1 MPRVVVYNVG
11 ECVLDST
18 VSTGF
23 CMDSLL
29 DVLNASSG
37 QTRDMV
43 LGFLKVYNRELDSL
57 IVLDNTSVFYSS
69 SGSSGDGIIVTL
81 DLHRLL
87 RIEVLNTLSGGYTRS
102 LLSST
107 HNAVGSLTSLP
118 AALQVI
124 ADMSG
129 IKGKDSDII
138 CELLFNISEED
149 FINEI

>member
-18 VSTGF
+18 VSAGF

-29 DVLNASSG
+29 DVLNVSSG

-43 LGFLKVYNRELDSL
+43 SGFLKVYNRKLNSL

-69 SGSSGDGIIVTL
+69 SDSSGDSIIVVL

-87 RIEVLNTLSGGYTRS
+87 RIEVLKTLGGGYARS

-107 HNAVGSLTSLP
+107 PNAVGSLNSLP
-118 AALQVI
+118 AVVQVI
-124 ADMSG
+124 ADISD
-129 IKGKDSDII
+129 IKGKDLDII
-138 CELLFNISEED
+138 CELLFSISEED